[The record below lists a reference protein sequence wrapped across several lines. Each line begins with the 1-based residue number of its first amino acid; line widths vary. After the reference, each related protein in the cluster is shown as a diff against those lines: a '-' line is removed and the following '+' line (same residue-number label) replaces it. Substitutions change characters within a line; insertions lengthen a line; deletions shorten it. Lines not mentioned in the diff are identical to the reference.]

1 MSNPN
6 KPRYTKGLYFNLPNP
21 KAPDFVKGTIAIKPQ
36 DFMDYLKDAPVT
48 DKGYL
53 YIDLKSFEDRKNG
66 GEKGTSS
73 ISDYH
78 HPREDA
84 PNAPA
89 AANNGSDDLP
99 F

>member
-6 KPRYTKGLYFNLPNP
+6 KPRYTKGLYFNLPHP

-36 DFMDYLKDAPVT
+36 DFIEYLKDAPVT

-53 YIDLKSFEDRKNG
+53 YIDLKTFEDRKNG

-78 HPREDA
+78 HPREKPQYAPVASDSDYDA
-84 PNAPA
+84 P
-89 AANNGSDDLP
+89 P